1 MNFIDILMVYY
12 RVVRENE
19 MFKAYLREIILE
31 KYFIRIYIFISFRQ
45 LLLSICKL
53 FDVGYSFFV
62 KCSYGYYYLR

>member
-31 KYFIRIYIFISFRQ
+31 KYFIRIYIFISFR
-45 LLLSICKL
+45 
-53 FDVGYSFFV
+53 
-62 KCSYGYYYLR
+62 